1 MGTDLNQIGNHKIK
15 FKDKT
20 FIDLSNEIKQKLDSL
35 IFPNEKYLRNFA
47 LNFANSEPRNV
58 RKIREIKEEKNWT
71 YLEENEFY
79 NFAEDKEIEFFGPF
93 DLNLVFDENKI
104 WFYNPSIRYRDW
116 FEPFNTENE
125 LFCNEWRK
133 YMYKIVNLF
142 GGNRVIYLADN
153 AHPLEEFLYLDG
165 TFSEI
170 ELALKN
176 KFGQPK
182 QTFKEV
188 ADDIKNSYFI
198 DYFKDIEW
206 SKCVVIDDTK
216 PEPDDTSDI
225 NFDIETFKNL
235 DVLKELHFD
244 NNFLLH
250 KKINN
255 IIHFYHLSVYKGL
268 LCYHKGQVGISE
280 NFNFILDKYAPFTFD
295 KIEEDIQKEGY
306 GNHLYKKYTLR
317 HLITSHSVG
326 WIEINEVIDTE
337 LLWKGLGRV
346 GKQSFNSIDG
356 IYEFDFYSV
365 SKQLFLDLLFPL
377 LDQNNLKGKL
387 ELFEIKN
394 DVLINIYSKQM

>member
-15 FKDKT
+15 FKERT

-58 RKIREIKEEKNWT
+58 RKIREIKEGKNWT

-133 YMYKIVNLF
+133 YMYKIINLF

-153 AHPLEEFLYLDG
+153 THPLAEFLYLDG

-176 KFGQPK
+176 KFGEPK